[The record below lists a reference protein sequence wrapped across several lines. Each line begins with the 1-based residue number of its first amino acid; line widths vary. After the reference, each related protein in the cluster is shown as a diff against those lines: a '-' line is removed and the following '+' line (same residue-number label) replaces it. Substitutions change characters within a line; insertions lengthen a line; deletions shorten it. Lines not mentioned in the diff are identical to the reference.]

1 MRTNDKALADL
12 KVELK
17 KSYDVM
23 NHLRRKI
30 SGNHTDSAQFNSMM
44 KEIQQ
49 VLEIPIQQEVQKEV
63 KSPLK
68 TSTSPVQELA
78 FRQVTEK

>member
-30 SGNHTDSAQFNSMM
+30 SGNHTDTAQFNSMM
-44 KEIQQ
+44 KEI
-49 VLEIPIQQEVQKEV
+49 
-63 KSPLK
+63 
-68 TSTSPVQELA
+68 
-78 FRQVTEK
+78 

>member
-30 SGNHTDSAQFNSMM
+30 GGNHTDSAQFNSMM
-44 KEIQQ
+44 KEI
-49 VLEIPIQQEVQKEV
+49 
-63 KSPLK
+63 
-68 TSTSPVQELA
+68 
-78 FRQVTEK
+78 